1 MAQQKTKLI
10 LELNC
15 TSPERLERMLKNI
28 ELVIKDNPTS
38 YESYGFKLVNPR
50 K

>member
-1 MAQQKTKLI
+1 MKQNTKLV
-10 LELNC
+10 LELKC
-15 TSPERLERMLKNI
+15 TSPERLERMMKNI

-38 YESYGFKLVNPR
+38 YESYGFKLVKPR